1 MKKLSSEDRKNLLK
15 MLDKLDK
22 LDGKKSSELKEDLA
36 EITNEFAEVANK
48 KPYSDKVVEV
58 IEKEEPIK
66 EKTEKV
72 LEKAKEKSRDFEE
85 KEQILDDDLFLDV
98 LKNSIEMSQG
108 LADVFLTLLENAND
122 AQSRSI
128 KKCYDN
134 VIENK
139 RLLKNVYKNLID
151 VM

>member
-22 LDGKKSSELKEDLA
+22 LDGKKTSELKEDLS

-48 KPYSDKVVEV
+48 KPYSDKVVEI

-66 EKTEKV
+66 NKTEKI
-72 LEKAKEKSRDFEE
+72 LEKTKEKNKEFEE
-85 KEQILDDDLFLDV
+85 KEQILDNDLFLDV
-98 LKNSIEMSQG
+98 LKNSIEMSQD
-108 LADVFLTLLENAND
+108 LADIFLTLLENAND
-122 AQSRSI
+122 LQSRSI

-134 VIENK
+134 TIENK
-139 RLLKNVYKNLID
+139 RLLKNIYKNLID
-151 VM
+151 IM